1 MDQSCPHCDQ
11 PESSLL
17 RVILIGAIVR
27 AEEAMLSTLAD
38 LMQRLGLLD
47 RVEEQAGLKSH
58 RGGSA
63 PADPAS

>member
-1 MDQSCPHCDQ
+1 
-11 PESSLL
+11 
-17 RVILIGAIVR
+17 LIGAIVR

-47 RVEEQAGLKSH
+47 LTEEHAGLKSH